1 MDRSLFTELT
11 ITEQENLSGGEE
23 KMPKKMPEMKKKYEC
38 KFDKKE
44 YKYEWKFDKKE
55 KEYKKKP

>member
-23 KMPKKMPEMKKKYEC
+23 KMPKKMPEMKKKYE
-38 KFDKKE
+38 
-44 YKYEWKFDKKE
+44 WKFDKKE